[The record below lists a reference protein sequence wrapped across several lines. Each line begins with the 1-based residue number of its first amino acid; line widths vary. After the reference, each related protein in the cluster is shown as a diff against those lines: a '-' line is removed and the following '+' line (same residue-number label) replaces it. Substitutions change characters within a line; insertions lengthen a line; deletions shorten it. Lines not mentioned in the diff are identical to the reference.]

1 MLSYEISDTGVSG
14 VFFFSIG
21 GVRGVNELVSEWDVE
36 SEVLDR

>member
-1 MLSYEISDTGVSG
+1 MLSYEISDTVSV